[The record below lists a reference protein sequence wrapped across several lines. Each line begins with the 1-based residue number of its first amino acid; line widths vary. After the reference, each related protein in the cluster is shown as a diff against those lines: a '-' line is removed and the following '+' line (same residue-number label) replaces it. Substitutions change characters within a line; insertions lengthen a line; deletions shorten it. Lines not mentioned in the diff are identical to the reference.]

1 MLDPNYL
8 LHISEG
14 AEEIAEQLHIDI
26 IRRLVKRIMI
36 RISRGESY
44 ILTAQDKW
52 QIENLQE
59 AGYLMEDI
67 QKVIAKATKLQQ
79 DEIAEAMQEAGVKAI
94 NYEDEIYRNVGLSPK
109 PLPQSPHLV
118 RLMQRAYE
126 ATAGEWKNYTRTTAD
141 TTQRLFVESLDK
153 AYHLVT
159 TGAMS
164 YTQAVRE
171 VINNIVSD
179 GVKVTYP
186 TGREDT
192 IETATL
198 RAVRTGVSQATSQI
212 QMARATEMGA
222 DKVIISSHLG
232 ARPSHQVWQGKIFAI
247 GDLSSTVEGMPAL
260 GTAGGLCGVNCR
272 HSWSV
277 WYDGMDNPFER
288 YESKENLEQYEKEQ
302 YQRTLERR
310 IRKTKREVM
319 GLKEAVDNCKDEQL
333 KFDLDMDYQRKSALL
348 ARQNKAY
355 KDYCEENDLKP
366 LNERLAVA
374 KWDRQQAAAARG
386 AAKRYESAHGGS
398 ATNTFTK
405 TVTEI
410 QKPEII
416 RLSER
421 QSLKFGTVEE
431 AEEYCMKF
439 VNKNGFKALGKKSV
453 NLKGLDIEVVNDIT
467 SELDRVF
474 DETDLKKFDSI
485 EVFGKTNKKYWE
497 HHQDAPMATSN
508 LGNLFLNREIL
519 KNKKTLST
527 YHDNGKKAFD
537 FVISKI
543 DALQGAE
550 RALAKRYKAA
560 GRSLVSGDLR
570 DMLLHETGHHLSHMQ
585 DYNAKFKKVM
595 ADTDWLS
602 WSEKISGYAGHSEG
616 EYIAESWVAFNLG
629 EDVQPEMQE
638 IFESVVRNGQ
648 K

>member
-1 MLDPNYL
+1 M
-8 LHISEG
+8 
-14 AEEIAEQLHIDI
+14 
-26 IRRLVKRIMI
+26 
-36 RISRGESY
+36 
-44 ILTAQDKW
+44 
-52 QIENLQE
+52 
-59 AGYLMEDI
+59 
-67 QKVIAKATKLQQ
+67 
-79 DEIAEAMQEAGVKAI
+79 
-94 NYEDEIYRNVGLSPK
+94 
-109 PLPQSPHLV
+109 
-118 RLMQRAYE
+118 
-126 ATAGEWKNYTRTTAD
+126 
-141 TTQRLFVESLDK
+141 
-153 AYHLVT
+153 
-159 TGAMS
+159 
-164 YTQAVRE
+164 
-171 VINNIVSD
+171 
-179 GVKVTYP
+179 
-186 TGREDT
+186 
-192 IETATL
+192 
-198 RAVRTGVSQATSQI
+198 
-212 QMARATEMGA
+212 
-222 DKVIISSHLG
+222 
-232 ARPSHQVWQGKIFAI
+232 
-247 GDLSSTVEGMPAL
+247 
-260 GTAGGLCGVNCR
+260 
-272 HSWSV
+272 
-277 WYDGMDNPFER
+277 
-288 YESKENLEQYEKEQ
+288 
-302 YQRTLERR
+302 
-310 IRKTKREVM
+310 
-319 GLKEAVDNCKDEQL
+319 
-333 KFDLDMDYQRKSALL
+333 
-348 ARQNKAY
+348 
-355 KDYCEENDLKP
+355 
-366 LNERLAVA
+366 
-374 KWDRQQAAAARG
+374 
-386 AAKRYESAHGGS
+386 
-398 ATNTFTK
+398 TK

-453 NLKGLDIEVVNDIT
+453 NFKGLDIEVVNDIT

-508 LGNLFLNREIL
+508 LGNLFLNKEIL
-519 KNKKTLST
+519 KNKKTIST

-537 FVISKI
+537 FVVSKI
-543 DALQGAE
+543 DTLQGAE